1 METLIG
7 LQNPH
12 LSITTIS
19 FLFNPN
25 IPILFHNK
33 VNRIPN
39 LHRTSWKLQA
49 EAKGFGNV
57 PAEIQKQNGKRD
69 ASKRRSN
76 NDDNDDKIPREIW
89 ERIIGRIAF
98 YVGAPLVGGL
108 LLLQIFDL
116 IKQQK
121 LLDLPIWLPF
131 LTTFITFGAS
141 ALGAAYGTLSASW
154 DPEKQGSVLGLE
166 EAQKNW
172 VDMWAEDGAR
182 DEEENRWI
190 N

>member
-7 LQNPH
+7 LQNPY
-12 LSITTIS
+12 LFVTNS
-19 FLFNPN
+19 FPPLNKK
-25 IPILFHNK
+25 IPIHFHKNI
-33 VNRIPN
+33 NRIPN
-39 LHRTSWKLQA
+39 IHRTTWKLNA
-49 EAKGFGNV
+49 EAKGFGN
-57 PAEIQKQNGKRD
+57 GKLET
-69 ASKRRSN
+69 SKKDNRRNN
-76 NDDNDDKIPREIW
+76 NDDNDEKIPTEIW
-89 ERIIGRIAF
+89 ERIIGRILF
-98 YVGAPLVGGL
+98 YVGAPLVGGVI
-108 LLLQIFDL
+108 LLQIIDI

-154 DPEKQGSVLGLE
+154 DPEKQGSFIGLE

-172 VDMWAEDGAR
+172 VDMWAEDGAD

>member
-1 METLIG
+1 METLIA
-7 LQNPH
+7 LQNPY
-12 LSITTIS
+12 LSTTN
-19 FLFNPN
+19 LFPLNQK
-25 IPILFHNK
+25 IPIHFHKNING
-33 VNRIPN
+33 VPN
-39 LHRTSWKLQA
+39 LHRTTWKLNA
-49 EAKGFGNV
+49 EAKGFGNGRL
-57 PAEIQKQNGKRD
+57 ET
-69 ASKRRSN
+69 SKKANRRNS
-76 NDDNDDKIPREIW
+76 NDDEDEKIPTEVW
-89 ERIIGRIAF
+89 ERIIGRILF
-98 YVGAPLVGGL
+98 YVGAPLVGGVI
-108 LLLQIFDL
+108 LLQIFDI

-154 DPEKQGSVLGLE
+154 DPEKQGSFIGLE

-172 VDMWAEDGAR
+172 VDMWAEDGAN